1 MNYWRGFQFAILSVL
16 CGSTFFVLGRSVFHP
31 TDVKAAKSKSALNLP
46 AAAALPGWQFQS
58 SDSLSNSTNSN
69 QNKIEPQNSLLL
81 SGRSYQFSSKQD
93 ALDLEIRYLVETD
106 GDVIKM
112 LKGYKSIFI
121 DESNSLIR
129 QRSHIGSYILFT
141 EAEHAHLSACINPSG
156 NSSVTRAQFQSD
168 RNNYDLQ
175 FSRIVA
181 WLTGQ
186 AELRQKH
193 CLWVHLSSPLKH
205 YSPATTYQNLESA
218 WFYWYQQNPL
228 TTHTL

>member
-1 MNYWRGFQFAILSVL
+1 MRYWQGSQFAILAAL
-16 CGSTFFVLGRSVFHP
+16 CGSAFLVLGKSVFYP
-31 TDVKAAKSKSALNLP
+31 TDVTAAKSKSALNLP
-46 AAAALPGWQFQS
+46 AVASLPGWQLQS
-58 SDSLSNSTNSN
+58 SNPSNNPTDSN

-81 SGRSYQFSSKQD
+81 SGRSYQFSRKQD
-93 ALDLEIRYLVETD
+93 ALDLEIRYLIETD

-121 DESNSLIR
+121 DESSSLMR

-141 EAEHAHLSACINPSG
+141 DAKQAHLSACINPSG

-175 FSRIVA
+175 FSRIMA

-193 CLWVHLSSPLKH
+193 CLWVHLSSPLNH
-205 YSPATTYQNLESA
+205 DSPTTTYQNLESA
-218 WFYWYQQNPL
+218 WFYWYQQNSA
-228 TTHTL
+228 HTL